1 MDDLRLILGSRIRSA
16 RERLNLSQ
24 RELAEAMGVDSHQIV
39 SQMEK
44 GERDVKA
51 WELAKLAGILKIE
64 ISSLLESS
72 EPLKEPIV
80 LWRDKP
86 KKEKEIKEAQFLKK
100 CRDYHNLE
108 LAASDSPRSS
118 LPNKKIDPETV
129 DFQTVKHL
137 AEEVSKQLNLGQKPS
152 ASIEKVLEDQY
163 GVKIWYLDL
172 GQDGSAASTVGPF
185 GPAIMMNSSEPPW
198 RRNYNFAHELFHLLT
213 WESLPP
219 EFLIEDTARFD
230 LFKKYANAFA
240 SALLLPADPIMN
252 EFDARAKD
260 NSISYSDLVDIA
272 RIFDVSTEALLFR
285 LLNLKRFSKT
295 EVEKTLKDENFREID
310 RSSMSGHWRDPSP
323 MPERYVRLAF
333 LAYRK
338 GKVTRARLAEYLG
351 TSLFDLED
359 TLKEYGFSENDN
371 YEAQMRTA

>member
-1 MDDLRLILGSRIRSA
+1 MDDLKLILGSRIRSA

-24 RELAEAMGVDSHQIV
+24 KALAEAIGFDSHQIV

-51 WELAKLAGILKIE
+51 WELVKLAGILKTE
-64 ISSLLESS
+64 ISNLLESG
-72 EPLKEPIV
+72 EPLKDPIV

-86 KKEKEIKEAQFLKK
+86 KKDKEIKEAQFLKK

-118 LPNKKIDPETV
+118 LPNKKLDPETM
-129 DFQTVKHL
+129 DFQTVKQM

-172 GQDGSAASTVGPF
+172 GEDGSAASTVGPF

-219 EFLIEDTARFD
+219 EFLIEDAARFD
-230 LFKKYANAFA
+230 RFEKYANVFA
-240 SALLLPADPIMN
+240 SALLLPVESIMN

-272 RIFDVSTEALLFR
+272 RIFDVSTEALLYR
-285 LLNLKRFSKT
+285 LLNLRRFSRP
-295 EVEKTLKDENFREID
+295 EVEKTLEDENFREID

-323 MPERYVRLAF
+323 LPERYVRLAF
-333 LAYRK
+333 MAYRK
-338 GKVTRARLAEYLG
+338 GKVTRARLAEYLE

-359 TLKEYGFSENDN
+359 TLKEYGFKENEN
-371 YEAQMRTA
+371 YEAQMRIA

>member
-1 MDDLRLILGSRIRSA
+1 MDDLKLILGSRIRSS

-24 RELAEAMGVDSHQIV
+24 KALAEAIGFDSHQIV

-51 WELAKLAGILKIE
+51 WELVKLAGILKTE
-64 ISSLLESS
+64 ISNLLESG
-72 EPLKEPIV
+72 EPLKDPIV

-86 KKEKEIKEAQFLKK
+86 KKDKEIKEAQFLKK

-118 LPNKKIDPETV
+118 LPNKKLDPETM
-129 DFQTVKHL
+129 DFQTVKQM

-172 GQDGSAASTVGPF
+172 GEDGSAASTVGPF

-219 EFLIEDTARFD
+219 EFLIEDAARFD
-230 LFKKYANAFA
+230 RFEKYANVFA
-240 SALLLPADPIMN
+240 SALLLPVESIMN

-272 RIFDVSTEALLFR
+272 RIFDVSTEALLYR
-285 LLNLKRFSKT
+285 LLNLRRFSRP
-295 EVEKTLKDENFREID
+295 EVEKTLEDENFREID

-323 MPERYVRLAF
+323 LPERYVRLAF
-333 LAYRK
+333 MAYRK
-338 GKVTRARLAEYLG
+338 GKVTRARLAEYLE

-359 TLKEYGFSENDN
+359 TLKEYGFKENEN
-371 YEAQMRTA
+371 YEAQMRIA

>member
-1 MDDLRLILGSRIRSA
+1 MDDLKLILGSRIRSA

-24 RELAEAMGVDSHQIV
+24 KALAEAIGFDSHQIV

-51 WELAKLAGILKIE
+51 WELAKLAGILKLE

-72 EPLKEPIV
+72 EPLKEPMV
-80 LWRDKP
+80 LWRQKP
-86 KKEKEIKEAQFLKK
+86 MKEKEIKEAQFLKK

-118 LPNKKIDPETV
+118 LPNKKIDPERV
-129 DFQTVKHL
+129 DFQTVKYL

-163 GVKIWYLDL
+163 GVKIWYIDL
-172 GQDGSAASTVGPF
+172 GEDGSAASTVGPF

-219 EFLIEDTARFD
+219 EFLIEDAARFD
-230 LFKKYANAFA
+230 LFEKYANAFA

-285 LLNLKRFSKT
+285 LLNLKRFSKI

-351 TSLFDLED
+351 TSLFDLD
-359 TLKEYGFSENDN
+359 DILKEYGFSENDN

>member
-1 MDDLRLILGSRIRSA
+1 MDDLKLILGSRIRSA

-24 RELAEAMGVDSHQIV
+24 RELAEAIGVDSHQIV

-44 GERDVKA
+44 GERDIKA

-118 LPNKKIDPETV
+118 LPNKKIDPETM
-129 DFQTVKHL
+129 DFQTVKQL

-163 GVKIWYLDL
+163 GVKIWYIDL
-172 GQDGSAASTVGPF
+172 GEDGSAASTVGPF
-185 GPAIMMNSSEPPW
+185 GPAIMMNSFEPPW

-219 EFLIEDTARFD
+219 EFLIEDATRFD
-230 LFKKYANAFA
+230 RFEKYANAFA
-240 SALLLPADPIMN
+240 SALLLPADPITN
-252 EFDARAKD
+252 EFDARVKD
-260 NSISYSDLVDIA
+260 NSISYSNLVEIA

-285 LLNLKRFSKT
+285 LLNLRRFSKI

-310 RSSMSGHWRDPSP
+310 RSSMRGHWRDPSP

-333 LAYRK
+333 MAHRK
-338 GKVTRARLAEYLG
+338 GNVTRARLAEYLG
-351 TSLFDLED
+351 TNLFDLGD